1 MKRDT
6 ERKITVEDLLRFKR
20 AERPPEEFWAT
31 FEAEIRTKQL
41 SAIVSR
47 RPWWDRFSW
56 VSAALSRHQLSIGS
70 AAAIALAFAG
80 YRYVG
85 APREAVAAP
94 QVALAKPVAV
104 THAVVAAA
112 PAVEAPVPVAP
123 PQIGR
128 TAAARESVE
137 VAADDA
143 APAPGPVVISTAS
156 HITQAPAA
164 AAADGATRAPFADG
178 IAITLADFREPASDY
193 ARPAV
198 FGSDR
203 EFERSIA
210 PAHQSLSQEPL
221 ATMDPAA
228 ERRARLLAPALGS
241 AREVVSDWMRQ
252 RASSDDRMYESMDR
266 GSNDDRMLVGFRF

>member
-6 ERKITVEDLLRFKR
+6 ERKITIEDLLRLKR
-20 AERPPEEFWAT
+20 AERPPDDFWAT
-31 FEAEIRTKQL
+31 FEAEIRSKQL

-56 VSAALSRHQLSIGS
+56 ILGAVSRRQLSLGS
-70 AAAIALAFAG
+70 AAAVALAFAG

-85 APREAVAAP
+85 AHQEAVASPQAVVAKPVASAMAVAAP
-94 QVALAKPVAV
+94 TPS
-104 THAVVAAA
+104 AAA
-112 PAVEAPVPVAP
+112 PASAAPQLA
-123 PQIGR
+123 R
-128 TAAARESVE
+128 AAAPREDAE
-137 VAADDA
+137 LAAEEA
-143 APAPGPVVISTAS
+143 APAAGPVVISTAS

-178 IAITLADFREPASDY
+178 IAVTLADFREPSSDF
-193 ARPAV
+193 ARPAI

-203 EFERSIA
+203 EFETSIA
-210 PAHQSLSQEPL
+210 PAHQPLSQEPL

-228 ERRARLLAPALGS
+228 ERRARLLAPAFGTT
-241 AREVVSDWMRQ
+241 RTVMSDWMRQ